1 MSRPA
6 APEAWVRIPTEE
18 ELQAKRPPGVTGV
31 YEFGSIPAMGRLIAA
46 HPTIGRAFGNLF
58 MQIMFA
64 PGQLSRAEREMVA
77 GVTAAAQD
85 CHY

>member
-6 APEAWVRIPTEE
+6 VPEAWIRIPTQEE
-18 ELQAKRPPGVTGV
+18 YLAKRPPGAKGV
-31 YEFGSIPAMGRLIAA
+31 YEFGSIPAMGRLIVA
-46 HPTIGRAFGNLF
+46 HASIGQAFGNLF

-64 PGQLSRAEREMVA
+64 PGHLSRAEREMVA
-77 GVTAAAQD
+77 SVAAAAQD

>member
-1 MSRPA
+1 MSHPA
-6 APEAWVRIPTEE
+6 VPEAWVRIPTEE
-18 ELQAKRPPGVTGV
+18 EFRAAIPPGAKGV
-31 YEFGSIPAMGRLIAA
+31 YEFGSIPAMGRLLAA
-46 HPTIGRAFGNLF
+46 HPPIGQAFRNLF

>member
-1 MSRPA
+1 
-6 APEAWVRIPTEE
+6 
-18 ELQAKRPPGVTGV
+18 
-31 YEFGSIPAMGRLIAA
+31 MGRLLAA
-46 HPTIGRAFGNLF
+46 HPPIGQAFGNLF

-77 GVTAAAQD
+77 GVAAAAQD